1 MKKINIK
8 QIIPTALI
16 ALFAS
21 SCTDLDVEVKSKYT
35 SYPNSEIAVEA
46 KTSDV
51 YYAFRWALGR
61 RYNEAMTLSSDECMG
76 VSFDGDYYDSGNYAH
91 PSLHNFMADDACIGF
106 WPDLSSGITKCNQ
119 VIVDLG
125 GEEEA
130 VTAPARAVRAFYH
143 FILMDSYGDVPVLD
157 HVLDADEALERS
169 PRKEVAQWIESEL
182 LAVRDNMTTA
192 VDASTY
198 GKPTR
203 WMVDALL
210 AKLYINWNVYTNDV
224 TSASWSAT
232 ATNEK
237 LDECVAVCDDII
249 QSGLFDLSD
258 DYLEKFYPTNG
269 PAISDFIY
277 AMPYTADK
285 QDGLT
290 YARFRTWRK
299 GDSDGEGGAGLYG
312 IKLAKSVGGNIAVN
326 PEFADLFSLAGD
338 RRNDAI
344 FKGALN
350 QYDPSTYVVTTTPFL
365 YKGEQVVLTKDVAL
379 PTVDENL
386 NVGNTV
392 SGWSQGYRFNKFIM
406 DPNAFGL
413 YGRSQDNDIPI
424 FRYADILLTKCEA
437 ILRGATPTNGD
448 TPMGLF
454 NQIRSYVNA
463 PAIESNPTLDELLDE
478 RGREFF
484 DENWR
489 RNDLIRFGHFEDDWG
504 YKHTVNPGAKTD
516 FTKRIFPVPTGV
528 LNENTNWTQN
538 TGY

>member
-46 KTSDV
+46 KTADV

-143 FILMDSYGDVPVLD
+143 FILMDSYGDVPILD

-350 QYDPSTYVVTTTPFL
+350 QYDPSTYVETSTPFL
-365 YKGEQVVLTKDVAL
+365 YKGEQVVLTKDIAL

-538 TGY
+538 AGY

>member
-8 QIIPTALI
+8 YFISAAIIVLVT
-16 ALFAS
+16 S
-21 SCTDLDVEVKSKYT
+21 SCTDLDVDIKSQYT
-35 SYPNSEIAVEA
+35 SYPDSEIAIEA

-51 YYAFRWALGR
+51 YYAFRGMLGR
-61 RYNEAMTLSSDECMG
+61 RYNEAISFSSDECMG
-76 VSFDGDYYDSGNYAH
+76 VSYDGDYYDSGNYAH

-106 WPDLSSGITKCNQ
+106 WSDLSGGITKCNQ

-125 GEEEA
+125 GEEA
-130 VTAPARAVRAFYH
+130 SITATARAVRAYYH

-157 HVLDADEALERS
+157 HVPDSDEALERS
-169 PRKEVAQWIESEL
+169 SRADVAEWIETEL
-182 LAVRDNMTTA
+182 LAIRDNITTS

-210 AKLYINWNVYTNDV
+210 AKLYINWNVYTQNV
-224 TSASWSAT
+224 TSSGWSAT

-237 LDECVAVCDDII
+237 LDDCVSVCDEII

-269 PAISDFIY
+269 YEIKDFIY
-277 AMPYTADK
+277 AMPYTAANK
-285 QDGLT
+285 DGLT
-290 YARFRTWRK
+290 YGRFRTWRK
-299 GDSDGEGGAGLYG
+299 GDSDGDGGAGLYG
-312 IKLAKSVGGNIAVN
+312 IKLAKSAAGNFAVN
-326 PEFADLFSLAGD
+326 PEFAALFSLEGD

-344 FKGALN
+344 FKETLY
-350 QYDPSTYVVTTTPFL
+350 QYDPSTYKVTTTPFI
-365 YKGEQVVLTKDVAL
+365 YKGEQVVLTKDITL
-379 PTVDENL
+379 QSVDENL

-406 DPNAFGL
+406 DPTDYGL
-413 YGRSQDNDIPI
+413 YGRCQDNDVPI

-437 ILRGATPTNGD
+437 ILRGASATNGD

-463 PAIESNPTLDELLDE
+463 PAISTNPTLDELLDE

-504 YKHTVNPGAKTD
+504 YKNTINPSARTD
-516 FTKRIFPVPTGV
+516 YTKRIFPVPTGI
-528 LNENTNWTQN
+528 LDENTNWTQN
-538 TGY
+538 AGY

>member
-1 MKKINIK
+1 MKKLNIK

-51 YYAFRWALGR
+51 YYAFRKALGR
-61 RYNEAMTLSSDECMG
+61 SYNEAMTLSSDECMG

-91 PSLHNFMADDACIGF
+91 ASLHNFKADDGSLSY

-119 VIVDLG
+119 VIIDLG
-125 GEEEA
+125 GEEEPITTP
-130 VTAPARAVRAFYH
+130 VRAMRAFYH
-143 FILMDSYGDVPVLD
+143 FILMDSYGDVPILD
-157 HVLDADEALERS
+157 HVLDAEEALNRS
-169 PRKEVAQWIESEL
+169 SRADVAEWIESEL
-182 LAVRDNMTTA
+182 LAIRESMTTSVGA
-192 VDASTY
+192 LTY
-198 GKPTR
+198 GRPTR

-210 AKLYINWNVYTNDV
+210 AKLYINWNVYTSDV
-224 TSASWSAT
+224 TSSGWSAN
-232 ATNEK
+232 AANSK
-237 LDECVAVCDDII
+237 LEDCVAVCDDII
-249 QSGLFDLSD
+249 QSGFFDLTD

-269 PAISDFIY
+269 SFIKDFIY
-277 AMPYTADK
+277 AMPYTAAN
-285 QDGLT
+285 QDGMT
-290 YARFRTWRK
+290 YGRFRTWRK

-312 IKLAKSVGGNIAVN
+312 IKLAKSCAGNFSIN
-326 PEFADLFSLAGD
+326 PEFADLFSLEGD

-350 QYDPSTYVVTTTPFL
+350 QYNPSTYVVTTTPFL

-413 YGRSQDNDIPI
+413 YGRSQDNDVPI

-463 PAIESNPTLDELLDE
+463 PVIASNPTLDELLDE

-516 FTKRIFPVPTGV
+516 YTKRIFPVPTGV

-538 TGY
+538 AGY